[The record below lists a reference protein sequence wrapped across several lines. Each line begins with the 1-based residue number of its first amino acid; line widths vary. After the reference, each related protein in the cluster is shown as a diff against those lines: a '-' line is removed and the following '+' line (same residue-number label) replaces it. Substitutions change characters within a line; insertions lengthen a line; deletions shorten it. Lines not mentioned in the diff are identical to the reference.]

1 MSPKFETMLVGAIGY
16 EFKDEQS
23 VWRVG
28 FQAAYRLDTNLRL
41 TLQGDYDSSGQAA
54 NASGAVLSF
63 SAGLG
68 LDF

>member
-1 MSPKFETMLVGAIGY
+1 M
-16 EFKDEQS
+16 
-23 VWRVG
+23 
-28 FQAAYRLDTNLRL
+28 QAAYRIDSNLRL